1 MRHTLMERRMEGFMM
16 QNNYPTESVTYQACG
31 ACGHTSFA
39 EDKFCRRCGAKQ
51 SEQANSPTRDVQ
63 SDKLSQLSL
72 ITETDN
78 EHGRPASSYATAP
91 LAQKSDTLSRYR
103 PVSGSLVNAL
113 INGVAD
119 APAAR
124 SCSPLMRR
132 AIFAL
137 SMIPIWLIIIFLS
150 PLDAYL
156 AARFAAD
163 SNDCGHPKP
172 GQRLGEFF
180 RQA

>member
-1 MRHTLMERRMEGFMM
+1 MEGFMM
-16 QNNYPTESVTYQACG
+16 QNNYPTESVTYEACG

-39 EDKFCRRCGAKQ
+39 DDKFCRRCGAKQ
-51 SEQANSPTRDVQ
+51 DVQTNSPTRDVQ
-63 SDKLSQLSL
+63 SDRLGFIKEADS
-72 ITETDN
+72 ER
-78 EHGRPASSYATAP
+78 ERPASSYATAP
-91 LAQKSDTLSRYR
+91 LAQMGDALSRYR

-113 INGVAD
+113 INGMAD
-119 APAAR
+119 VPAAR
-124 SCSPLMRR
+124 ACSPLMRR

-156 AARFAAD
+156 AARSAAD

-172 GQRLGEFF
+172 GQRLGALF
-180 RQA
+180 RRA